1 MNSMRKMFLTLF
13 MLLTVNSALAQA
25 NTVDGVIGPEWNG
38 VVAKTVTFDA
48 AAPISNFA
56 TPGPSNN
63 LVAYKVYIRA
73 DSNFVYGAFQTVPAG
88 AGLDDW
94 NGCVGGGLG
103 NVVNLYVDT
112 NPGTGSDLGF
122 EINNNRAFKPGT
134 AGYFDNIRNFGVIW
148 AVNAPV
154 AYPNAVAGVSE
165 IAIPWTYLA
174 NDPQGIGF
182 PRASSTNSFVQ
193 WRLVQAFGF
202 SVSGGITFGDTRLGT
217 VGAPTGVFPVV
228 AVPALGWQGLLLL
241 IAAIVFMFGFS
252 VRGNYK

>member
-1 MNSMRKMFLTLF
+1 MNLTRHIAVGLCAV
-13 MLLTVNSALAQA
+13 LLSNIALAQA
-25 NTVDGVIGPEWNG
+25 STVDGVIGPEWNG
-38 VVAKTVTFDA
+38 IGAKTVSFDA

-88 AGLDDW
+88 TGLDDW

-134 AGYFDNIRNFGVIW
+134 AGYFDNIRNFGIVW
-148 AVNAPV
+148 AVNTPV
-154 AYPNAVAGVSE
+154 AYPNAVPGVSE

-174 NDPQGIGF
+174 NDPQGVGF
-182 PRASSTNSFVQ
+182 PRVSATNSFVQ

-202 SVSGGITFGDTRLGT
+202 SVSGGATFGDTRLGT
-217 VGAPTGVFPVV
+217 VGAPAGVFPVL

-241 IAAIVFMFGFS
+241 IGTIIFLFGFS
-252 VRGNYK
+252 ARVNSR